1 MHDCHEDLEAFH
13 DEKVTLPGDERREM
27 RKRRDINRDRLR
39 DGLDRAGHPQPSK
52 FQSQGSY
59 EHRTMVQDPK
69 KDYDIDDG
77 VYFTEADLIG
87 PRGAEL
93 KPAKAKER
101 VRDGLH
107 DQQFSKPPEVRTNCI
122 RVYYQAGY
130 HVDVPVYRIVES
142 VGFFG
147 GKTTRYEIAGSTW
160 KESDPAAVTEWF
172 NEANKEMSPDDT
184 NGRQLRRV
192 VRLLKAF
199 ARSRESWQPRI
210 ASGFTI
216 TALVVECYRARA
228 GRDDEALY
236 DAMVEMRSRLGWFLR
251 VRHPVVEGELLARF
265 GDAKTKFLRDK
276 LDAALDQLDVLGRW
290 SCDRESALKA
300 WDKVFNTKFFS
311 ARQRAQAA

>member
-1 MHDCHEDLEAFH
+1 MPDCHDDLEAFH

-27 RKRRDINRDRLR
+27 KKRRDANRNRLR
-39 DGLDRAGHPQPSK
+39 DGLDHEGHPRPSK
-52 FQSQGSY
+52 LQSQGSY
-59 EHRTMVQDPK
+59 EHRTMVQDPN

-77 VYFTEADLIG
+77 AYFAKDDLTG
-87 PRGAEL
+87 PRGGEL
-93 KPAKAKER
+93 TPTQAKER

-107 DQQFSKPPEVRTNCI
+107 DKQFSTPPEVRTNCV

-142 VGFFG
+142 VGIFA
-147 GKTTRYEIAGSTW
+147 GKTTRYEIASSTW
-160 KESDPAAVTEWF
+160 KESNPAAVTEWF
-172 NEANKEMSPDDT
+172 NEANKNRSPDDS

-199 ARSRESWQPRI
+199 ARSRESWQSRI

-236 DAMVEMRSRLGWFLR
+236 DAMVAIRDRLNWDPS
-251 VRHPVVEGELLARF
+251 VRHPVVEGELLAQSD
-265 GDAKTKFLRDK
+265 DAKTKFLRDK
-276 LDAALDQLDVLGRW
+276 LDWASISSMSWDAGPVMASPPSRHGTR
-290 SCDRESALKA
+290 CSAPSSSRPA
-300 WDKVFNTKFFS
+300 
-311 ARQRAQAA
+311 